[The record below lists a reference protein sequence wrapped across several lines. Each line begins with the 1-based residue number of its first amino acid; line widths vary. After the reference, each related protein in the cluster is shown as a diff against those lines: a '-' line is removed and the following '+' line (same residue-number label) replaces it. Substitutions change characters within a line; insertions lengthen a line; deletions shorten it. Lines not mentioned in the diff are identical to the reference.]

1 MLDYVGSPISVCSLE
16 TGLTMDG
23 KIISIKETEKRCEI
37 KFSSNGMKF
46 TIVRDHKSGD
56 WYEKSN
62 GKRYKI

>member
-1 MLDYVGSPISVCSLE
+1 MLDYVGSPITVRGLD

-23 KIISIKETEKRCEI
+23 KIILIKDRETQSEI
-37 KFSSNGMKF
+37 MFSANGSKF
-46 TIVRDHKSGD
+46 TIVRDNDTGH